1 MLPTIKI
8 RIERWKFNKNY
19 GVWVSTHGRFKNRDK
34 ADLPYRINDNGYVV
48 IKVECTSCRY
58 ELAHRLVMM
67 TWRPTTEAKRLTVDH
82 KNHNKRDNSLENLEW
97 VTYQENQRRAKAD
110 QLSTAI
116 KKDFLNTIVWI
127 DDQPMTNQQFIEMI
141 KKERPGAR
149 QIEIMVRKVK
159 DAPRKKGA
167 NYSTLYGHKYQ
178 TKEDRE

>member
-19 GVWVSTHGRFKNRDK
+19 GVWVSTHGRFRNRDK
-34 ADLPYRINDNGYVV
+34 ADLPYLINDNGYVM

-58 ELAHRLVMM
+58 ESAHRLVMM

-97 VTYQENQRRAKAD
+97 VTYQENQKRAKAD

-116 KKDFLNTIVWI
+116 KKDFLNTVVWI

-141 KKERPGAR
+141 KKERPGV
-149 QIEIMVRKVK
+149 QNIEPTVRSIKKVT
-159 DAPRKKGA
+159 RKEGA
-167 NYSTLYGHKYQ
+167 NYSMSFGHKYQ
-178 TKEDRE
+178 TEEDRK

>member
-19 GVWVSTHGRFKNRDK
+19 GVWVSTHGRFRNRDK
-34 ADLPYRINDNGYVV
+34 ADLPYRINDGGYVMV
-48 IKVECTSCRY
+48 KVECTSCRY

-141 KKERPGAR
+141 KEERPR
-149 QIEIMVRKVK
+149 TQNIESLVRGLKK
-159 DAPRKKGA
+159 TPRKKGT
-167 NYSTLYGHKYQ
+167 NYSMSFGHKYQ